1 MFKFLLPFLN
11 QAVHFLFLN
20 SHTHKYLIHFYFMFM
35 GVGPSLVP
43 VHHLSTC
50 CLWMP
55 KEGSDFMEL
64 EIHKVVRRW
73 VLRMESRYL
82 ARAASRLDS

>member
-1 MFKFLLPFLN
+1 M
-11 QAVHFLFLN
+11 H
-20 SHTHKYLIHFYFMFM
+20 LIHFYFMFM
-35 GVGPSLVP
+35 GIWTSLVS

-64 EIHKVVRRW
+64 ELHMVVRRW

-82 ARAASRLDS
+82 ARAASGLDS